1 MVMAHQQEEESNP
14 RFPPTGG
21 PSTQDL
27 NLQTALALPAN
38 SPPTLLTPP
47 DQTSEYSSASSS
59 PTPSSNHLHPQV
71 SMPRPESSCSMTSSS
86 GVSGSGRTSVCD
98 GASIQGEAA
107 VLTHTDT
114 ADEQTYGNK
123 YTAQVKQELVIG
135 QNTSTVD
142 LLRQK

>member
-1 MVMAHQQEEESNP
+1 
-14 RFPPTGG
+14 
-21 PSTQDL
+21 
-27 NLQTALALPAN
+27 
-38 SPPTLLTPP
+38 
-47 DQTSEYSSASSS
+47 
-59 PTPSSNHLHPQV
+59 
-71 SMPRPESSCSMTSSS
+71 MPRPESSCSMTSSS

-107 VLTHTDT
+107 VLTHTDA